1 MQRYV
6 RQGTGKTR
14 TRATDRQPTVG
25 NSTSTEQKNRLQAQL
40 GGLAMRGKRKRLLR
54 RLITSAAD
62 IRSR

>member
-1 MQRYV
+1 MQRCV

-14 TRATDRQPTVG
+14 TNSNRSIAYGWQQYIDRA
-25 NSTSTEQKNRLQAQL
+25 KNRLQAQP

-62 IRSR
+62 RRSR